1 MKTDG
6 RLGGW
11 LGGRAPEGQG
21 DGATVADLLASAAR
35 TLGAAGIED
44 APREAR
50 ELWAAVADTSVGEAW
65 HRRAQAPPA
74 AFAARYRAA
83 VARRTGGVPAAYAAG
98 TAAFRQ
104 LELLVDERVLIPR
117 PETEGLVEHVLA
129 FARLHGRWGV
139 AADIG
144 TGSGCIAL
152 ALATE
157 GAFRRVIGT
166 DISEAALAVA
176 GANAARV
183 GADAVEFRAGDLLG
197 PLGGERV
204 DVVVSN
210 PPYVTAAEWDALD
223 PGVRGHEPRL
233 ALVSG
238 TDGLRHTTVVLRQ
251 ALRCVLPGGLL
262 ALELDCRRAG
272 AALAL
277 ARAVGW
283 TTARVEQD
291 LCGRPRYLLATKEA
305 ER

>member
-11 LGGRAPEGQG
+11 VGGRAPEGPG
-21 DGATVADLLASAAR
+21 DGATVADLLAEVAGALAGAGVDDPAR
-35 TLGAAGIED
+35 D
-44 APREAR
+44 AR
-50 ELWAAVADTSVGEAW
+50 ELWAAVAHTSTGEAW
-65 HRRAQAPPA
+65 RGRVQTPA
-74 AFAARYRAA
+74 AALAARYRAA
-83 VARRTGGVPAAYAAG
+83 VARRRAGVPAAYAAG

-104 LELLVDERVLIPR
+104 LELAVDERVLIPR

-129 FARLHGRWGV
+129 FARSRGRWGV

-157 GAFRRVIGT
+157 GAFRRIIAT
-166 DISEAALAVA
+166 DVSEAALTVA

-183 GADAVEFRAGDLLG
+183 GAGAVEFRAGDVLS
-197 PLGGERV
+197 PLRGEQV

-210 PPYVTAAEWDALD
+210 PPYVTALEWDALE
-223 PGVRGHEPRL
+223 PGVRCHEPRL

-238 TDGLRHTTVVLRQ
+238 TDGLGHTAGVLRQ
-251 ALRCVLPGGLL
+251 AQRCVKPGGLL

-305 ER
+305 E